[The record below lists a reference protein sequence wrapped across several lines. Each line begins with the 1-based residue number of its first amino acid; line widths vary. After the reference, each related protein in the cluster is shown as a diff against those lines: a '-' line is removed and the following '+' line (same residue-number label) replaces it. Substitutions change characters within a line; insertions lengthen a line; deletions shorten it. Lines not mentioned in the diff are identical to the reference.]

1 MSMIIYGE
9 QGHGKTVFKQVLA
22 KHFGYPTFINGWN
35 PQCVLPDDTLAFT
48 NCDCRHIKGAVEW
61 LDAIEVV
68 LKSTLNQQRLL
79 KKWVSLRDCTLKPV
93 AETIVEIRSSTSG
106 VAGYEV
112 VTTKQ
117 IISLS
122 IRSTGLTGDNCGCFF
137 CNTCALDFVGSSVR
151 GVWVVDELVDDEAIA
166 CHGFV
171 LFDQAKAMVV
181 NIETSFGTLQFVAY
195 NSGDGSGKQQAKV
208 QSALMTHSQIL

>member
-1 MSMIIYGE
+1 MSMIIYGPS
-9 QGHGKTVFKQVLA
+9 GCGKTRFKEMFA
-22 KHFGYPTFINGWN
+22 KHFGCKAIIDEWEPGVFL
-35 PQCVLPDDTLAFT
+35 LPYDTLALT
-48 NCDCRHIKGAVEW
+48 NCTGVKGAVDW
-61 LDAIEVV
+61 LDALELV
-68 LKSTLNQQRLL
+68 LKSTLNQQKLL
-79 KKWVSLRDCTLKPV
+79 KKWVSLRDFTLKPV
-93 AETIVEIRSSTSG
+93 VETIVEIRSSTSG

-122 IRSTGLTGDNCGCFF
+122 IRSTELTGDNYGCFF

-195 NSGDGSGKQQAKV
+195 NCGDGSGKQQAKV
-208 QSALMTHSQIL
+208 QSAFMTHSQIL